1 MKINAKL
8 VEHYLI
14 AFGVSA
20 VSIWQT
26 GNHHFKAVA
35 WAAAIGVFGPVLSAA
50 YSHLKSTQ
58 TK

>member
-26 GNHHFKAVA
+26 GNHHLKSLA
-35 WAAAIGVFGPVLSAA
+35 WSAAIAVFGPVLSAT
-50 YSHLKSTQ
+50 YNHLKSTQ